1 MLLEVEEQWLNCCFF
16 PKRYFINFL
25 LLKVNALFLMKPS
38 LPAAEKDSYLGE
50 TRFAHISA

>member
-1 MLLEVEEQWLNCCFF
+1 MVKLLFF

-50 TRFAHISA
+50 TWFAHISA